1 MAWST
6 SDRKERLPDNWQAL
20 RRACKARAKGRC
32 QAEQHAKNCGGWGSD
47 ADHITADDDHRLDNL
62 QWLSGPCHR
71 AKTARESAARN
82 TARKKARTRPQE
94 QHPGRRT

>member
-6 SDRKERLPDNWQAL
+6 STRRKRLPADWDSIRVQVK
-20 RRACKARAKGRC
+20 RRANGLCEAREHDPRC
-32 QAEQHAKNCGGWGSD
+32 NGYGTD
-47 ADHITADDDHRLDNL
+47 ADHIIAGDNHALSNL

-82 TARKKARTRPQE
+82 RARAASRIRHET
-94 QHPGRRT
+94 HPGELP

>member
-6 SDRKERLPDNWQAL
+6 SDRRQRLPADWDTI
-20 RRACKARAKGRC
+20 RAHVKTRAQGRC
-32 QAEQHAKNCGGWGSD
+32 QAEVHDPRCDGRGTD
-47 ADHITADDDHRLDNL
+47 ADHITPGDDHSLSNL

-82 TARKKARTRPQE
+82 TARAAQRIRPE
-94 QHPGRRT
+94 QHPGAIP